1 MDHPG
6 DVREDPGGRMG
17 VCVKPLYNQYDRAL
31 WLLEFI
37 EMYRL
42 LGATDFVFYNH
53 SIGPSVE
60 AVLRHYTGEGP
71 TNRAVTVQVLPW
83 NLPIESQMRIR
94 TEAQFTALNDCNF
107 RLMNRVKYAAMV
119 DVDEFLIPHSHHNLT
134 SLLNEL
140 NRPQIASF
148 SFRNA
153 FFYLYWRNS
162 SGVESVVRTAGLRN
176 SPGYLVTQYKT
187 TRLER
192 IHRHGSRSKAGGC
205 DEHSIKEG
213 QSIKS
218 IQRNL
223 YVCLFPL
230 YLHLTYRVIGWGY
243 LAYINSNNF

>member
-1 MDHPG
+1 
-6 DVREDPGGRMG
+6 MG

-37 EMYRL
+37 EMYSL

-53 SIGPSVE
+53 SIGPNVE
-60 AVLRHYTGEGP
+60 AVLRHLTGQNE
-71 TNRAVTVQVLPW
+71 TNKRVQVLPW

-119 DVDEFLIPHSHHNLT
+119 DVDEFLIPHRHPNLT

-162 SGVESVVRTAGLRN
+162 SRGVGSLLKTAGLSE
-176 SPGYLVTQYKT
+176 SPGYLLTQYKT
-187 TRLER
+187 TRQER
-192 IHRHGSRSKAGGC
+192 IHRHGSRSKGGFTGN
-205 DEHSIKEG
+205 I
-213 QSIKS
+213 
-218 IQRNL
+218 
-223 YVCLFPL
+223 
-230 YLHLTYRVIGWGY
+230 
-243 LAYINSNNF
+243 

>member
-6 DVREDPGGRMG
+6 DVREDPGVRMG

-192 IHRHGSRSKAGGC
+192 IHRHGSRSKAGAVNTVWYQGRAI
-205 DEHSIKEG
+205 HKVH
-213 QSIKS
+213 
-218 IQRNL
+218 
-223 YVCLFPL
+223 Y
-230 YLHLTYRVIGWGY
+230 
-243 LAYINSNNF
+243 A